1 MSVLGDD
8 VLLEGVA
15 LRETLV
21 AVVAHEV
28 TALLVYRL
36 HVLLQT
42 RSLKHD
48 NNLMAIP
55 LLKFHFR
62 TVINFFKED
71 KEGYNCIIN
80 FNVLIL
86 ELQQ

>member
-1 MSVLGDD
+1 MSVLCDD

-42 RSLKHD
+42 RSLSIKHN

-55 LLKFHFR
+55 
-62 TVINFFKED
+62 
-71 KEGYNCIIN
+71 
-80 FNVLIL
+80 
-86 ELQQ
+86 

>member
-1 MSVLGDD
+1 MHFICESLFSDETEHLSLPCMREVVSVLCDD

-15 LRETLV
+15 LGETLV
-21 AVVAHEV
+21 AVVANEV

-42 RSLKHD
+42 RSLSIKHN

-55 LLKFHFR
+55 
-62 TVINFFKED
+62 
-71 KEGYNCIIN
+71 
-80 FNVLIL
+80 
-86 ELQQ
+86 